1 MTKPKHLHTTDFFSR
16 HSRQHISTRP
26 DHTTTTIT
34 NFGDESLSDLSSASY
49 HYSSSSD
56 FSTESKFIRV
66 PKLATE
72 SIFCFPNLQLDIA
85 GGGDP
90 GSGA

>member
-1 MTKPKHLHTTDFFSR
+1 MN
-16 HSRQHISTRP
+16 HSVTYHQHPI
-26 DHTTTTIT
+26 
-34 NFGDESLSDLSSASY
+34 N
-49 HYSSSSD
+49 YSSSSD